1 MARLVRL
8 GLISILV
15 AGTGA
20 AAWAQ
25 DSGFKRSQFYR
36 GVTFH
41 HKVTHVAEGDINS
54 DGSNEVLIC
63 YREPGDAVNQQG
75 GVLVL
80 TKDFGSYAVAWHAMF
95 ETVYPKKVTIA
106 GSTLTFE
113 LVQTTMQAD
122 KTVTKSF
129 VLGKDFE
136 FRGDKGNPF
145 SNVKISA
152 SSTLKKDGVSAENIF
167 DRNLKTSWAEGAE
180 GTGVDETVTF
190 EFSEPVNIGLIGM
203 LHGNYEGRREWRDN
217 NRVHRA
223 EVTVETSSD
232 RYDTESEVDFEA
244 DLGLGMYGDR
254 VDMSFSNKPVMRY
267 FKLNKKGVLSV
278 ELKITSVL
286 LGEKNDDAYIAEVDF
301 AELITAGRIFGT
313 EKPKKKAVE
322 KEEKKEEEEK
332 EEEEGGDWEE
342 EDDEGF

>member
-8 GLISILV
+8 GLISILLV
-15 AGTGA
+15 GMSA
-20 AAWAQ
+20 AARAQ

-41 HKVTHVAEGDINS
+41 HKVTHVTEGDINS

-80 TKDFGSYAVAWHAMF
+80 TKDFGSYSVAWHALF
-95 ETVYPKKVTIA
+95 ETVYPKKVAVA

-122 KTVTKSF
+122 KTVSKSF
-129 VLGKDFE
+129 VLGKDFH
-136 FRGDKGNPF
+136 FRGEKGNPLT
-145 SNVKISA
+145 SVKISA
-152 SSTLKKDGVSAENIF
+152 SSTLKKDGISKENIF

-190 EFSEPVNIGLIGM
+190 EFSEPVNLGLIGM

-267 FKLNKKGVLSV
+267 FKLGKKAVISV

-286 LGEKNDDAYIAEVDF
+286 LGEKNDDAYISEVDF

-313 EKPKKKAVE
+313 EKPKKKPE
-322 KEEKKEEEEK
+322 KKEEKKE

-342 EDDEGF
+342 EDEGF

>member
-1 MARLVRL
+1 MFVVARLVRL
-8 GLISILV
+8 GLISILL
-15 AGTGA
+15 AGIGVTA
-20 AAWAQ
+20 EAQ
-25 DSGFKRSQFYR
+25 DGGFKRSQFYR
-36 GVTFH
+36 GVVFH
-41 HKVTHVAEGDINS
+41 HKVTHVTEGDVNS

-80 TKDFGSYAVAWHAMF
+80 TKDFGSYSVAWHAIF
-95 ETVYPKKVTIA
+95 ETVYPKKVTVA

-129 VLGKDFE
+129 VLGKDFH
-136 FRGDKGNPF
+136 FRGEEGNPL
-145 SNVKISA
+145 SKVKISA
-152 SSTLKKDGVSAENIF
+152 SSTLKKDGVSKENIF
-167 DRNLKTSWAEGAE
+167 DRNLKTAWAEGAE
-180 GTGVDETVTF
+180 GTGVDETITF
-190 EFSEPVNIGLIGM
+190 EFSEPVHLGLIGM

-232 RYDTESEVDFEA
+232 RYDVESEVDFEA

-254 VDMSFSNKPVMRY
+254 VEMSFSNKPVMRY
-267 FKLNKKGVLSV
+267 FKLGKKAVLSV

-313 EKPKKKAVE
+313 EKPRKKKPVK
-322 KEEKKEEEEK
+322 KEEK
-332 EEEEGGDWEE
+332 EE
-342 EDDEGF
+342 EDDEGDDWEEDEGF

>member
-1 MARLVRL
+1 MSWLVRL
-8 GLISILV
+8 GLAGILL
-15 AGTGA
+15 GWMGA
-20 AAWAQ
+20 TAWSQ
-25 DSGFKRSQFYR
+25 DGDFKRSQFYR
-36 GVTFH
+36 GIAFH
-41 HKVTHVAEGDINS
+41 HKVTHVTEADVNS
-54 DGSNEVLIC
+54 DGSNDLLIC

-80 TKDFGSYAVAWHAMF
+80 ARDFGGYSVAWHAMF
-95 ETVYPKKVTIA
+95 ESMYPKKVTVA

-129 VLGKDFE
+129 VLGKDFF
-136 FRGDKGNPF
+136 FRGEKGNPF
-145 SNVKISA
+145 SNVKISV
-152 SSTLKKDGVSAENIF
+152 SSTLKKDGISKENIF

-190 EFSEPVNIGLIGM
+190 EFSRPVHLGLIGM
-203 LHGNYEGRREWRDN
+203 LHGNYAGRREWRDN

-244 DLGLGMYGDR
+244 DLGLGLYGDR
-254 VDMSFSNKPVMRY
+254 VDISFTNKPVMRY
-267 FKLNKKGVLSV
+267 FKLGKKGVLSV

-301 AELITAGRIFGT
+301 AELIPAGVIFGT
-313 EKPKKKAVE
+313 EKPGKPDKPAKE
-322 KEEKKEEEEK
+322 EEKKEEEKGE
-332 EEEEGGDWEE
+332 DWEE
-342 EDDEGF
+342 EDEGF